1 MRIFEEFAQ
10 ISAFCTDKSHGNF
23 ADYVG
28 DDATSLEERR
38 DSFAGKQKIVLLK
51 QVHGDKIMEI
61 KSGGIEPNGAFWFGG
76 EADGMVSREAGLTLA
91 IQSADC
97 AGVLLYD
104 GQNGAVAALHAG
116 RKGAQLNII
125 DKCAAKMQKLYGTD
139 TTKLKMY
146 VGAHIRGCCYEL
158 PGEMAAEFEIYE
170 EAVTTRDGKSYL
182 DIGKVLYSQ
191 AKALGIQNEN
201 IEISPSCSSCESE
214 KYFSYRAEEG
224 KCGRMLTAIGL
235 KAI

>member
-1 MRIFEEFAQ
+1 MRIFDGFAAVT
-10 ISAFCTDKSHGNF
+10 AFCTDKSHGNF

-28 DDATSLEERR
+28 DNAASLEERR
-38 DSFAGKQKIVLLK
+38 NGFAGKQKIVLLK
-51 QVHGDKIMEI
+51 QVHGDEIVEI
-61 KSGGIEPNGAFWFGG
+61 KRETLFQNGGFWFGG
-76 EADGMVSREAGLTLA
+76 EADGMVSRETGLTLA
-91 IQSADC
+91 IQTADC

-116 RKGAQLNII
+116 RKGAELNILG
-125 DKCAAKMQKLYGTD
+125 KCVAKMQKLYGTEAAN
-139 TTKLKMY
+139 LKMY

-158 PGEMAAEFEIYE
+158 PCEMAAEFEGYE
-170 EAVTTRDGKSYL
+170 NAVTTREGKSYL
-182 DIGKVLYSQ
+182 DIGKVLLSQ

-201 IEISPSCSSCESE
+201 IEISGDCSSCESE
-214 KYFSYRAEEG
+214 NYFSYRAENG

>member
-1 MRIFEEFAQ
+1 MRIFEGFAGVT
-10 ISAFCTDKSHGNF
+10 AFCTDKSHGNF

-28 DDATSLEERR
+28 DDVASLEERR
-38 DSFAGKQKIVLLK
+38 DSLAKTQKIVLLK
-51 QVHGDKIMEI
+51 QVHGDKIVEI
-61 KSGGIEPNGAFWFGG
+61 KSGEIEPNGAFWFGG
-76 EADGMVSREAGLTLA
+76 EADGMVSRETGLTLA
-91 IQSADC
+91 IQTADC

-116 RKGAQLNII
+116 RKGAQLHILGQ
-125 DKCAAKMQKLYGTD
+125 CTAKMQKLYGTEAAN
-139 TTKLKMY
+139 LKMY

-158 PGEMAAEFEIYE
+158 PSEMASEFEMYE
-170 EAVTTRDGKSYL
+170 NAVMIRENKSYL

-191 AKALGIQNEN
+191 AKVLGIQNEN
-201 IEISPSCSSCESE
+201 IEINPSCSSCESE
-214 KYFSYRAEEG
+214 RYFSYRAQSS